1 MSTNSLPLYAEDSH
15 LREFDAEVV
24 KSGPRFVVL
33 DRTAFYPESGGQ
45 PSDLGVLEYGSNR
58 IKVFKVMRRGSEI
71 FHYVEGDIPAGSRV
85 HGAVDWGQRLW
96 NMRRHSAEHL
106 LTGLIESLGEPPK
119 VFSDLESLEYQPSNL
134 TEEQIRGVEHRF
146 NEIVD
151 EDVPVRVYYEER
163 ARIDASGDPRKT
175 SFLQKIPRNVDR
187 LRMVD
192 IGSYAS
198 TFCFGTHVE
207 STKEIGRLS
216 ELRLEEAKKGKKVIH
231 FRLQPGQG

>member
-1 MSTNSLPLYAEDSH
+1 VSTNSLPLYADDSH

-45 PSDLGVLEYGSNR
+45 PSDAGTLTHGSDLV
-58 IKVFKVMRRGSEI
+58 KVFKVMKRGSEI
-71 FHYVEGDIPAGSRV
+71 FHYIEGDIPAGSRV
-85 HGAVDWGQRLW
+85 HGAVDWGRRLW

-106 LTGLIESLGEPPK
+106 LTGLIEALGEPPK
-119 VFSDLESLEYQPSNL
+119 VFSDLEMLEYQPSNL
-134 TEEQIRGVEHRF
+134 TEEQIRGAERRF
-146 NEIVD
+146 NEIVN

-163 ARIDASGDPRKT
+163 AKIDASGDPRKMG
-175 SFLQKIPRNVDR
+175 FLQKIPRNVDR

-198 TFCFGTHVE
+198 TFCFGTHVK
-207 STKEIGRLS
+207 STNEIGRLS
-216 ELRLEEAKKGKKVIH
+216 ELRLEDAKKGKKVIH
-231 FRLQPGQG
+231 FSLLQA